1 MIARAVTA
9 MTERTVGRWLLA
21 ALLVI
26 LVLFPFLMGESGRYF
41 TVLMMTVF
49 IFATLGHAWNLLAG
63 FSGLLSFG
71 IQVYVGLAG
80 FTVAILNYYFGVP
93 VWWAMLLSIVVTTGF
108 ALLQAVP
115 LSERHARRN
124 TWIGVGIA
132 VALWI
137 VYEIVIAFHPEAD
150 IFGGAYIR
158 RVILLFLVFIGAL
171 PLLKLQGAYFAVA
184 TWLIAAAVASI
195 FNEWRVVGAGG
206 GMNIANDTSIAERY
220 YAGLVLVLVASGVVW
235 WLLHSR
241 YGQAL
246 TAVRDDEE
254 AATAIGIDIRLI
266 KTIVFLVSAP
276 LAGLAAALYYIDAVT
291 ITPPDAFSIRW
302 SAYAVFVVVAGG
314 MGTLAGPIIGA
325 VIFIVV
331 QRFLVGIWGG
341 GDITLGIAAVLIIL
355 LMPRGVV
362 GLLGDLR
369 LWATHRAGAGERAP
383 SHRPLA
389 GHQAGGIV
397 AAGLMP
403 SSPAPHLFPDAPAFA
418 DLRRASGVL
427 SRRLADTG
435 ADTVVVLTT
444 DRAPAVAGRH
454 PAARA
459 RGRVAEPAYA
469 AVGDIAYDLAFDVP
483 LASALAGEGLR
494 CHAPEQGEPFQAPRA
509 AAALAALRPEMP
521 VVVVDVS
528 GLSPSAA
535 ARAGEQVRRRASELG
550 RRIAVLG
557 LTGLS
562 GSAMSPNLNAD
573 PGSIASADD
582 DTASRQ
588 MLGWLQAGDADA
600 LERALPGLAG
610 TARIESDGSV
620 LAALAGA
627 VRGQWQGAE
636 ILTYAAIFGAGAAV
650 VDLRIDTGSGV
661 RA

>member
-1 MIARAVTA
+1 MIARTVNAIA
-9 MTERTVGRWLLA
+9 DRTVGRWLLA
-21 ALLVI
+21 ALLAV

-115 LSERHARRN
+115 LSERHAQRN
-124 TWIGVGIA
+124 TWIGVAIA

-158 RVILLFLVFIGAL
+158 RVILLFLIFIGAL

-220 YAGLVLVLVASGVVW
+220 YAGLVLVLVATGVVW

-291 ITPPDAFSIRW
+291 ITPPDAFGIRW

-355 LMPRGVV
+355 LMPRGVA
-362 GLLGDLR
+362 GLL
-369 LWATHRAGAGERAP
+369 
-383 SHRPLA
+383 
-389 GHQAGGIV
+389 
-397 AAGLMP
+397 
-403 SSPAPHLFPDAPAFA
+403 
-418 DLRRASGVL
+418 
-427 SRRLADTG
+427 
-435 ADTVVVLTT
+435 
-444 DRAPAVAGRH
+444 
-454 PAARA
+454 
-459 RGRVAEPAYA
+459 
-469 AVGDIAYDLAFDVP
+469 
-483 LASALAGEGLR
+483 
-494 CHAPEQGEPFQAPRA
+494 
-509 AAALAALRPEMP
+509 
-521 VVVVDVS
+521 
-528 GLSPSAA
+528 
-535 ARAGEQVRRRASELG
+535 
-550 RRIAVLG
+550 
-557 LTGLS
+557 
-562 GSAMSPNLNAD
+562 
-573 PGSIASADD
+573 
-582 DTASRQ
+582 
-588 MLGWLQAGDADA
+588 
-600 LERALPGLAG
+600 
-610 TARIESDGSV
+610 SD
-620 LAALAGA
+620 
-627 VRGQWQGAE
+627 
-636 ILTYAAIFGAGAAV
+636 
-650 VDLRIDTGSGV
+650 
-661 RA
+661 